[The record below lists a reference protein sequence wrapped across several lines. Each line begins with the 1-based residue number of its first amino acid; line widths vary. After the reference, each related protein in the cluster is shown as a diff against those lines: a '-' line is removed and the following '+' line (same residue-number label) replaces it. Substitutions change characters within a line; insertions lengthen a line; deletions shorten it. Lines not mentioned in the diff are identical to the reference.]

1 MVDTFMN
8 DNYRLLKL
16 MYDSQIILLNKKFV
30 PLTQVEMAGVL
41 GFSKMKVNAIFID
54 LQEKGYITKISRGKY
69 SLSDM
74 SETIIKSIESI
85 EEKEKNESH

>member
-30 PLTQVEMAGVL
+30 PLTQLEMAGVL

-54 LQEKGYITKISRGKY
+54 LQEKGYITKIARGKY